1 MGVCKNGRTRV
12 LGFGDGTSGSTTVCE
27 RDRGLGL
34 ELDLALGIL
43 FLFWSCGSEEII
55 TVPAAL
61 HSEDCDLL
69 KVSRLRRVGAGPRLQ
84 RWTVAGEKRA
94 SAPHEGGGWD

>member
-1 MGVCKNGRTRV
+1 V

-69 KVSRLRRVGAGPRLQ
+69 KVSRLRRVGAGPKVA
-84 RWTVAGEKRA
+84 TVDGCRREA
-94 SAPHEGGGWD
+94 SERTSRRRGLGLSYP